1 MGQGTVDAMTEL
13 VVPAIQKFEPEM
25 MVLVAGQDSS
35 ANNTACSQYDPI
47 GRQCLTMEGYEEIGR
62 IVRSLADRHCSGCL
76 LIVQEGG
83 YHVTYSAFC
92 LHATLE
98 GVLNLPI
105 SLLSDPMAYYPEDEA
120 LAIEVIKSI
129 KKFQK
134 DNVPFLKGA

>member
-1 MGQGTVDAMTEL
+1 
-13 VVPAIQKFEPEM
+13 M

-35 ANNTACSQYDPI
+35 AYDPI

-62 IVRSLADRHCSGCL
+62 IVRSLAARHCSGRL
-76 LIVQEGG
+76 PIVQEGG

-92 LHATLE
+92 LHATLD

-134 DNVPFLKGA
+134 DNVPS